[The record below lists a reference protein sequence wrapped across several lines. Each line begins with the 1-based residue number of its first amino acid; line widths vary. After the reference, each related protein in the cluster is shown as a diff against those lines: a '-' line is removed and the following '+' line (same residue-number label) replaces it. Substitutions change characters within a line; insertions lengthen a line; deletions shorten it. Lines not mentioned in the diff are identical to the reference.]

1 MRYKMKA
8 VVLFV
13 MGLLC
18 LSPAFGSGAALPPES
33 AEKEETSQK
42 PHVYIFQAT
51 TVGDDAAFVT
61 PHYLGE
67 PCTAKWGAFQSGYT
81 RTYAQDIGFS
91 STTVEFAKPSVYHA
105 VKKVNRYVVKAVK
118 KKRMKKADA
127 VTLMCHVLDCANA
140 ILYENDTRALEKDLA
155 STKEPERLIDIF
167 NHIELIANTNNQSVS
182 L

>member
-42 PHVYIFQAT
+42 PHVYIFQAK

-67 PCTAKWGAFQSGYT
+67 PCTAK
-81 RTYAQDIGFS
+81 
-91 STTVEFAKPSVYHA
+91 
-105 VKKVNRYVVKAVK
+105 
-118 KKRMKKADA
+118 
-127 VTLMCHVLDCANA
+127 
-140 ILYENDTRALEKDLA
+140 
-155 STKEPERLIDIF
+155 
-167 NHIELIANTNNQSVS
+167 
-182 L
+182 